1 MYFDFH
7 RENQNETNYD
17 AEDLTLTE
25 LAADNAN
32 ANANANPVYVKNPQ
46 NPQSPASTDSTTLIP
61 APMESSATSRNESSA

>member
-25 LAADNAN
+25 LAADN